1 MGAPGSFQEAERN
14 IARTARHIQQ
24 TLACAR
30 RQPIHHRIFPK
41 TMYAPRHHIIHNII
55 FRGNAA
61 KNTLHKIGFI
71 RLRYGFKSEMGCGFA
86 LIIHRNCL
94 CLNKL
99 CYIAEQLEYN
109 AALASLAIAFLQ

>member
-55 FRGNAA
+55 FRGNA
-61 KNTLHKIGFI
+61 G
-71 RLRYGFKSEMGCGFA
+71 
-86 LIIHRNCL
+86 NCL
-94 CLNKL
+94 YLNKL

-109 AALASLAIAFLQ
+109 AALASLTIAFLQ